1 LERLPAAAPGHRS
14 SVGWISIL
22 GWAALALGFASALA
36 ILVDELALGHRAPM
50 PIMDVVH
57 PVTALY
63 LGPAWLWVYFGR
75 RRAPVALAV
84 SHCGAGCTLGDIGGE
99 WILFALGS
107 EAFGWELGLDLALAW
122 SLGVV
127 FQYLTI
133 GDLGRAVR
141 ADTLSILAFEVGL
154 FGWMALTH
162 YVLFQPPL
170 AIDTSGHWLMMQ
182 LGMVAGFGTAWPAN
196 AWLIRRGVKEAMG

>member
-1 LERLPAAAPGHRS
+1 MGWVS
-14 SVGWISIL
+14 IVGWVT
-22 GWAALALGFASALA
+22 LALGFASALA
-36 ILVDELALGHRAPM
+36 IVADEFVLGHRQSM
-50 PIMDVVH
+50 RIMEVVH

-63 LGPAWLWVYFGR
+63 LGPIWLWVYFR
-75 RRAPVALAV
+75 RPQAPVALAV

-107 EAFGWELGLDLALAW
+107 EAFGWELGLDFALAW
-122 SLGVV
+122 SLGIV

-154 FGWMALTH
+154 FGWMALAHT
-162 YVLFQPPL
+162 VLFRPPL

-182 LGMVAGFGTAWPAN
+182 LGMIVGFGTAWPAN
-196 AWLIRRGVKEAMG
+196 AWLIRRGVKEAM